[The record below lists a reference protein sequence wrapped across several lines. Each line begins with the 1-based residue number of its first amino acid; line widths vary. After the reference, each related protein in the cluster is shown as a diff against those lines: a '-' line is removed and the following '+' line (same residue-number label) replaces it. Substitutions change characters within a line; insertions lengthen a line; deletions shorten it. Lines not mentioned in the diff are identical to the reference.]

1 MKKLL
6 TLAAALIVLQAT
18 AQNVGIGTTTP
29 ASKLSVGS
37 SSQFQVDSVGNLKK
51 INSVSYSFPSSQ
63 GSSGQFLS
71 NNGSGTLSWSSPSTG
86 WSLTG
91 NSGTSVST
99 NFIGTTD
106 SVPLLFKVN
115 NAKACMIDPNYKNTF
130 LGLRA
135 GNSNSTGLYN
145 TGIGMQ
151 ALTSN
156 TTGSWN
162 TANGYQT
169 TLIASMSD

>member
-6 TLAAALIVLQAT
+6 LIAAAFIVINAT

-37 SSQFQVDSVGNLKK
+37 SSQFQVDSFGNLKK
-51 INSVSYSFPSSQ
+51 INNISYSFPSSQ

-71 NNGSGTLSWSSPSTG
+71 NNGSGTLSWSSPSSSG
-86 WSLTG
+86 WGLTG
-91 NSGTSVST
+91 NSSTSAST

-106 SVPLLFKVN
+106 SVALTLKVN
-115 NAKACMIDPNYKNTF
+115 NSRAGLIDPNYKNTF

-135 GNSNSTGLYN
+135 GNSNTTGYGNLANGYQVLY
-145 TGIGMQ
+145 
-151 ALTSN
+151 SN
-156 TTGSWN
+156 TTGYY
-162 TANGYQT
+162 TVANG
-169 TLIASMSD
+169 